1 MENVYFIDPQ
11 RPSFVVISTHAVTDD
26 FRRENNMN
34 DQNDKKAEQEEIGLY
49 EKLAS
54 RTADLLE
61 EGKKTFDEALKRA
74 KEELSAAGDFS
85 RERADKLGEYVRRDL
100 KTNAGRVTD
109 AVRKA
114 VEPMRVAAG
123 VQSAFS
129 RMLTSASET
138 LAELAE
144 RSEKLLEYKT
154 GEITSPGTL
163 TCKDCDAEMHM
174 SKTTRIPPCPKC
186 HKTIFRKSY

>member
-1 MENVYFIDPQ
+1 MTDQKENKEEQ
-11 RPSFVVISTHAVTDD
+11 
-26 FRRENNMN
+26 
-34 DQNDKKAEQEEIGLY
+34 AEVSLY

-54 RTADLLE
+54 HTADVLE
-61 EGKKTFDEALKRA
+61 GGKKTFEEALKKA

-85 RERADKLGEYVRRDL
+85 REQADKLGEYVRRDL
-100 KTNAGRVTD
+100 KENADKATE

-114 VEPMRVAAG
+114 IEPHRLAAG
-123 VQSAFS
+123 VQSAFA
-129 RMLTSASET
+129 RILTTTAET

-144 RSEKLLEYKT
+144 RSEKSLEYKT
-154 GEITSPGTL
+154 GEITSMGTL
-163 TCKDCDAEMHM
+163 TCKECDAEMHM

>member
-1 MENVYFIDPQ
+1 M
-11 RPSFVVISTHAVTDD
+11 S
-26 FRRENNMN
+26 
-34 DQNDKKAEQEEIGLY
+34 DQNNKREEQEEVGLY

-61 EGKKTFDEALKRA
+61 EGRKTFDEALKRA

-100 KTNAGRVTD
+100 KANADKATE
-109 AVRKA
+109 AVKKA
-114 VEPMRVAAG
+114 VIPQRVAAG
-123 VQSAFS
+123 VQSTFS
-129 RMLTSASET
+129 RILTSAAET
-138 LAELAE
+138 LTELAE
-144 RSEKLLEYKT
+144 RSEKSLEYKT

-174 SKTTRIPPCPKC
+174 TKTTRIPPCPKC